1 MSSPREPDAIAV
13 SKDMPLAACPSNISD
28 PVSGGFPH
36 VPTGRPAWCTRIASR
51 SSQAAAAAV
60 EQPRGPTSPSS
71 HSRTQ
76 IMRHQSAAS
85 LVVISAVMVLAG
97 GSFGPAPAAFPHSA
111 STTLY
116 FLRHGETQRRL
127 VGTGPGTFAEVCTP
141 NRSCCET
148 PLNPLGVT
156 RRDALARVASVH
168 HGIAKRLTHLIAT
181 NKPRTVQTLTALG
194 IASGL
199 GGDQDG
205 DGVLD
210 GADDDLVPG
219 DGIQQFP
226 APRPPSAIRVSRRQQ
241 DRSLTSSMP
250 STALPPGSRAVVANH
265 SETLHSII
273 TETTGID
280 TERPRIFPKE
290 DGSTKESP
298 QLQLSMDRP
307 DARPASAPW
316 SGTSFSTSL
325 SESKRLESLPLASTE
340 RLCHVGG

>member
-1 MSSPREPDAIAV
+1 
-13 SKDMPLAACPSNISD
+13 
-28 PVSGGFPH
+28 
-36 VPTGRPAWCTRIASR
+36 
-51 SSQAAAAAV
+51 
-60 EQPRGPTSPSS
+60 
-71 HSRTQ
+71 
-76 IMRHQSAAS
+76 MRYQSAAA
-85 LVVISAVMVLAG
+85 LIVMSAVMVLTG
-97 GSFGPAPAAFPHSA
+97 GPFLPAPATFADSA
-111 STTLY
+111 STTIY

-156 RRDALARVASVH
+156 RRDALAEWFVH

-205 DGVLD
+205 DGILD

-226 APRPPSAIRVSRRQQ
+226 PHVAECDPGFEATTGSQPYIVDAI
-241 DRSLTSSMP
+241 L
-250 STALPPGSRAVVANH
+250 ALPPGSQAVVANH
-265 SETLHSII
+265 SETLYSII

-280 TERPRIFPKE
+280 TSDPLVFPKE
-290 DGSTKESP
+290 DGSTTRVRNFNDLWIVRTRGP
-298 QLQLSMDRP
+298 RTGTLVRHLVFDIALR
-307 DARPASAPW
+307 
-316 SGTSFSTSL
+316 SGND
-325 SESKRLESLPLASTE
+325 
-340 RLCHVGG
+340 

>member
-1 MSSPREPDAIAV
+1 
-13 SKDMPLAACPSNISD
+13 
-28 PVSGGFPH
+28 
-36 VPTGRPAWCTRIASR
+36 
-51 SSQAAAAAV
+51 
-60 EQPRGPTSPSS
+60 
-71 HSRTQ
+71 
-76 IMRHQSAAS
+76 MRYQSAAS
-85 LVVISAVMVLAG
+85 LIVISAMMVLAEHP
-97 GSFGPAPAAFPHSA
+97 FVPAPAAFAHSA

-156 RRDALARVASVH
+156 RRDALAEWFVH
-168 HGIAKRLTHLIAT
+168 HGITKRLTHLIAT

-205 DGVLD
+205 DGILD

-226 APRPPSAIRVSRRQQ
+226 AHVAECDPGFEATTGSQPHIVDAI
-241 DRSLTSSMP
+241 L
-250 STALPPGSRAVVANH
+250 ALPPGSQAVVANH
-265 SETLHSII
+265 SETLYSII

-280 TERPRIFPKE
+280 TSDPLVFPKE
-290 DGSTKESP
+290 DGSTTRVRNFNDLWIVRTHGP
-298 QLQLSMDRP
+298 
-307 DARPASAPW
+307 
-316 SGTSFSTSL
+316 GTGTLVRHLVFDIALRT
-325 SESKRLESLPLASTE
+325 AND
-340 RLCHVGG
+340 

>member
-1 MSSPREPDAIAV
+1 
-13 SKDMPLAACPSNISD
+13 
-28 PVSGGFPH
+28 
-36 VPTGRPAWCTRIASR
+36 
-51 SSQAAAAAV
+51 
-60 EQPRGPTSPSS
+60 
-71 HSRTQ
+71 
-76 IMRHQSAAS
+76 MRHQSAAS

-97 GSFGPAPAAFPHSA
+97 GSFGPAPAALAHGA

-156 RRDALARVASVH
+156 RRDALAEWFVH

-205 DGVLD
+205 DGILD

-219 DGIQQFP
+219 DGVQQFP
-226 APRPPSAIRVSRRQQ
+226 AHVAECDPGFEATTGSQPYIVDAI
-241 DRSLTSSMP
+241 L
-250 STALPPGSRAVVANH
+250 ALPPGSEAVIANH
-265 SETLHSII
+265 SETLYSII

-280 TERPRIFPKE
+280 TSDPVVFPKE
-290 DGSTKESP
+290 DGSTTRVRNFND
-298 QLQLSMDRP
+298 LWIVRT
-307 DARPASAPW
+307 R
-316 SGTSFSTSL
+316 GTRTGTLVRHLVFDIAL
-325 SESKRLESLPLASTE
+325 RRANE
-340 RLCHVGG
+340 